1 VPEGY
6 TAALCLVG
14 LASLNRFTLFHRSCG
29 AAALCA
35 ATLCRYEAWPLA
47 VAFAVCTVFDVRRKR
62 LDRAALAVATIATL
76 GMCGW
81 LLHGALN
88 HGSALFFLKRVAQY
102 KQALGGV
109 SEGTLQNLLQYPA
122 LLVRAEPELTLAVVC
137 GLLWVPTRAAVAA
150 RFRRPVSHVAL
161 ILAFLMFGACV
172 DGVATHHPERSLL
185 AIWLLATLLAAETW
199 SKLFALPARRYL
211 LPLAVFTLGAVAIT
225 VGRDRLVPPQAFVDR
240 RSEIGMGLMAHRVV
254 VRSPALVAVD
264 TADYGYHAV
273 IAALALPGLAQP
285 VTRHDPRFEEAQP
298 DLERLANTGAGW
310 LIADKNGRL
319 AQVAGTVYAENPRF
333 VLLNLNER

>member
-1 VPEGY
+1 
-6 TAALCLVG
+6 
-14 LASLNRFTLFHRSCG
+14 
-29 AAALCA
+29 
-35 ATLCRYEAWPLA
+35 
-47 VAFAVCTVFDVRRKR
+47 
-62 LDRAALAVATIATL
+62 
-76 GMCGW
+76 
-81 LLHGALN
+81 
-88 HGSALFFLKRVAQY
+88 
-102 KQALGGV
+102 
-109 SEGTLQNLLQYPA
+109 
-122 LLVRAEPELTLAVVC
+122 
-137 GLLWVPTRAAVAA
+137 
-150 RFRRPVSHVAL
+150 VSHVAL

-254 VRSPALVAVD
+254 VRSPALLAVD